1 MAVGRGGFSRR
12 VYGLAPLAD
21 IPLVANTAETWTSL
35 FNVFTILGTTIGA
48 VVIGLIV
55 FLVVRYRDRGAS
67 SSEPE
72 DAPSLAKLPSERGRA
87 RNIVISL
94 SLSTIVLSVL
104 VVGTFGALD
113 TLLSPPAETFGVTVD
128 AFQWGWKFTYP
139 NGYVNI
145 GELRVPVGRP
155 VLVTVLSDDVFHS
168 FGITEYRIKRDALP
182 GRVNTIW
189 FEAKEPGVFDIRC
202 FELCGIGH
210 AFMTA
215 KLQAMEPAEFDTW
228 YASVGIQK

>member
-1 MAVGRGGFSRR
+1 MVS
-12 VYGLAPLAD
+12 
-21 IPLVANTAETWTSL
+21 NTSEIFFGL
-35 FNVFTILGTTIGA
+35 FNQFWFLGILVSI
-48 VVIGLIV
+48 VVLGLMV
-55 FLVVRYRDRGAS
+55 YLMARFRDRGAATPD
-67 SSEPE
+67 PE
-72 DAPSLAKLPSERGRA
+72 DSPILGKIPEDRGKIKTVA
-87 RNIVISL
+87 ISL
-94 SLSTIVLSVL
+94 TLSSVIL
-104 VVGTFGALD
+104 ALLLGGTFGAID
-113 TLLSPPAETFGVTVD
+113 AINNPPQGTLNVEVTG
-128 AFQWGWKFTYP
+128 FQWGWKFTYP